1 MAKKKSKKLK
11 KRSIPDIKIDQILLR
26 DRQLFLFNDINE
38 KIAKGIV
45 QNLYALDVI
54 NHKRI
59 ILKIN
64 SPGGHIS
71 DGIAILDAIRTIK
84 SPVITW
90 ITGIACSMAALISV
104 TGGLRVMTED
114 SIWMAHPPSGGVG
127 GDYFNY
133 ERDRMKLLDLH
144 EETIDE
150 ILKKC
155 TKLTPKEIMKGKTG
169 ELWLSAKECLKKG
182 IVDKIV

>member
-1 MAKKKSKKLK
+1 MIKLG
-11 KRSIPDIKIDQILLR
+11 
-26 DRQLFLFNDINE
+26 E
-38 KIAKGIV
+38 KVK
-45 QNLYALDVI
+45 DVVS
-54 NHKRI
+54 NF
-59 ILKIN
+59 
-64 SPGGHIS
+64 
-71 DGIAILDAIRTIK
+71 
-84 SPVITW
+84 V
-90 ITGIACSMAALISV
+90 GIACSMAALISV

-155 TKLTPKEIMKGKTG
+155 TKLTPKEITKSKTG